1 MNVVPETPGICHDV
15 PSRGDAPRL
24 PEGSATME
32 AYAVTEHAIIGTT
45 HGNVYFDQNTF
56 TNLVKWA
63 DYTASGVLGD
73 DDFVKFGED
82 GIYPLI
88 IVKEYETTITYK
100 FDPFEFEKA
109 MEKARKAL
117 EPAEEY

>member
-1 MNVVPETPGICHDV
+1 MKTIG
-15 PSRGDAPRL
+15 
-24 PEGSATME
+24 
-32 AYAVTEHAIIGTT
+32 AYATIEHEVFGITR
-45 HGNVYFDQNTF
+45 GNVFISFETF
-56 TNLVKWA
+56 TNLVKFA
-63 DYTASGVLGD
+63 EHTASGVLGD

-88 IVKEYETTITYK
+88 TVKEHETTITYK

-109 MEKARKAL
+109 MEKAREAL

>member
-1 MNVVPETPGICHDV
+1 MKAYAIIEHEGIGTM
-15 PSRGDAPRL
+15 RGD
-24 PEGSATME
+24 
-32 AYAVTEHAIIGTT
+32 
-45 HGNVYFDQNTF
+45 VYFNQETF

-63 DYTASGVLGD
+63 DYTASGALGC

-88 IVKEYETTITYK
+88 IMKEHETTTTYG

-109 MEKARKAL
+109 MKKARKEL
-117 EPAEEY
+117 EHDEEY

>member
-1 MNVVPETPGICHDV
+1 MN
-15 PSRGDAPRL
+15 
-24 PEGSATME
+24 
-32 AYAVTEHAIIGTT
+32 AYAVTEHELIGTT
-45 HGNVYFDQNTF
+45 HGNVYFDQDVF
-56 TNLVKWA
+56 TNLVRCA
-63 DYTASGVLGD
+63 DYTASGALGC

-88 IVKEYETTITYK
+88 IVKEHETTTTYG

-109 MEKARKAL
+109 MEKAREAL

>member
-1 MNVVPETPGICHDV
+1 MK
-15 PSRGDAPRL
+15 
-24 PEGSATME
+24 

-45 HGNVYFDQNTF
+45 RGDVYFDQETF

-63 DYTASGVLGD
+63 DYTASGALGCE
-73 DDFVKFGED
+73 DFVKFGED
-82 GIYPLI
+82 GIYPTI
-88 IVKEYETTITYK
+88 TVKEHETTTTYG